1 MTAKTVKVMI
11 MAGGTGGHVFPALAV
26 ADELKQRQVEVSWI
40 GTQRGI
46 ESELV
51 PQAGYPLTFIK
62 VAGLRGNGT
71 LGWLMAPFRVIKAIW
86 QAWRLMRVFNPDV
99 VIGLG
104 GFASG
109 PGGVAAWLLKKPLL
123 IHEQNAIP
131 GLTNR
136 LLAKIAKRVL
146 TGFPNCFDD
155 KVEAEWV
162 GNPVRQ
168 QIEDLP
174 MPHLRQSADKSRLK
188 VLVLGGSLGAR
199 TLNEVVPAA
208 LQLMDANERP
218 EVRHQCGK
226 KHIDACRAAYN
237 QAGVEAEITDFIADM
252 AAAYSWADLVICR
265 AGALTVAEVAAA
277 GVASILVPYPYAVDD
292 HQTHNA
298 ALLVDAGAATLIAD
312 DHLKADALSVS
323 LRQFDQDREG
333 LLTMANAA
341 RQVAKIGSATR
352 IADLCLEYAH
362 G

>member
-40 GTQRGI
+40 GTRRGI

-86 QAWRLMRVFNPDV
+86 QALRLMRAFDPDV

-136 LLAKIAKRVL
+136 LLSKLAKQVL
-146 TGFPNCFDD
+146 TGFPNSFSKQVD
-155 KVEAEWV
+155 AEWV
-162 GNPVRQ
+162 GNPVRK

-174 MPHLRQSADKSRLK
+174 MPHLRQTGESGRLK
-188 VLVLGGSLGAR
+188 LLVLGGSLGASS
-199 TLNEVVPAA
+199 LNQVLPAA
-208 LQLMDANERP
+208 LQLIDVKQRP

-226 KHIDACRAAYN
+226 KHIEACKAAYT

-265 AGALTVAEVAAA
+265 AGALTIAELAAA
-277 GVASILVPYPYAVDD
+277 GVASVLVPYPHAVDD

-298 ALLVDAGAATLIAD
+298 ALLVDAGAARLIAD
-312 DHLKADALSVS
+312 DKLSADELSVS

>member
-71 LGWLMAPFRVIKAIW
+71 LGWLMAPFRVIKAVW

-146 TGFPNCFDD
+146 TGFPKSFDD

-188 VLVLGGSLGAR
+188 LLVLGGSLGAR

-312 DHLKADALSVS
+312 DQLKADALSVS

>member
-1 MTAKTVKVMI
+1 MTAKTVRVMI

-51 PQAGYPLTFIK
+51 PHAGYPLTFIK

-71 LGWLMAPFRVIKAIW
+71 LGWLMAPFRVIKAVW

-146 TGFPNCFDD
+146 TGFPNSFDD

-174 MPHLRQSADKSRLK
+174 MPHLRQSADKRRLK
-188 VLVLGGSLGAR
+188 VLVLGGSLGAK

-208 LQLMDANERP
+208 LQLMDTNERP

-226 KHIDACRAAYN
+226 KHIEACRSAYS

-312 DHLKADALSVS
+312 DQLKADALSVS